1 MSENEVSSHKELF
14 TDTKNNVH
22 FNNSTII
29 STDINTKFQIPHRM
43 QQFTDMQWN
52 VSISEHEG
60 FFAEFSQSKVSQL
73 RSVRRSPRFYLILIS
88 NSLQNYDKLR

>member
-29 STDINTKFQIPHRM
+29 STDVNTKFQA
-43 QQFTDMQWN
+43 
-52 VSISEHEG
+52 SISEHEG

-73 RSVRRSPRFYLILIS
+73 RSVRRSPRLYLILIS